1 MKSLEFW
8 KDIKGY
14 EGLYQISNSGN
25 VKSLRTNKIL
35 KTNMNNC
42 GYKQVILSYKGKIKS
57 KRIHRLVA
65 EAFIPNPNNYQ
76 QVNHKNG
83 IKTDNREENL
93 EWCTAKMNVQHAYKA
108 GLKRGK
114 CGCHKGIKNPNNKL
128 TEDEVLHI
136 LCEKKKGS
144 KIRDVYENYKNKIS
158 FSGIE
163 QIWYGKKW
171 KYLVEKVSDE

>member
-76 QVNHKNG
+76 QVNHKDENK
-83 IKTDNREENL
+83 INNEANNL
-93 EWCTAKMNVQHAYKA
+93 EWCDCKYN
-108 GLKRGK
+108 
-114 CGCHKGIKNPNNKL
+114 I
-128 TEDEVLHI
+128 
-136 LCEKKKGS
+136 
-144 KIRDVYENYKNKIS
+144 NYGTGKNKCTKSRLKPINQYDIKGD
-158 FSGIE
+158 FIKRYDGIVVASQE
-163 QIWYGKKW
+163 LNIHPWLIWAVCQGIRKTTHKFIWRY
-171 KYLVEKVSDE
+171 VDE